1 MDKNENLCSRQVN
14 IQNQRVQVGQDKFF
28 KTIWTEP
35 VLLIK
40 SYAWQNVRSWAS
52 VLPLTSF

>member
-1 MDKNENLCSRQVN
+1 MGLD
-14 IQNQRVQVGQDKFF
+14 IFF
-28 KTIWTEP
+28 KMKLYEIVP

-40 SYAWQNVRSWAS
+40 SYASQNVRVWTS